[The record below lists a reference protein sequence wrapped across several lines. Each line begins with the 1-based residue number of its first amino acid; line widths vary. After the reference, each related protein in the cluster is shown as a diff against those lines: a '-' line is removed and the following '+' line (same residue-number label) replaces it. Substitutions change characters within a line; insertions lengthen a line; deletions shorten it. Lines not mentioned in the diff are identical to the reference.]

1 MALIIVGRAD
11 AIKSLAESLAFQQA
25 FIIIGDAVLAADWGI
40 SIRAGL
46 TFRIVNEAGSLLGE
60 SITLALQDAHIVVG
74 LFVASADGGVNAGA
88 VHAVVFIW
96 AFTIALSCDSSA
108 LALTFVEVGL
118 AVNAAFWDVNFG
130 AVLTV
135 GLVQVAETVVKL
147 PDTLA
152 VEEAFIVIGNSIS
165 TADGNVGE
173 SLRASTI

>member
-46 TFRIVNEAGSLLGE
+46 AFRIVNEAGSLLGE

-88 VHAVVFIW
+88 VHAVVFI
-96 AFTIALSCDSSA
+96 
-108 LALTFVEVGL
+108 
-118 AVNAAFWDVNFG
+118 
-130 AVLTV
+130 
-135 GLVQVAETVVKL
+135 
-147 PDTLA
+147 
-152 VEEAFIVIGNSIS
+152 
-165 TADGNVGE
+165 
-173 SLRASTI
+173 